1 MKTARHGRH
10 AIPSGPDGRPNGDAR
25 RGSDTGGIVAKKSA
39 APPLRKLS
47 TALAGDAV
55 VFMYRAAYDSVS
67 SHLFEDFSYTG
78 TVVPYLQPVHARSG
92 EMPTR

>member
-1 MKTARHGRH
+1 VKTARHGRH
-10 AIPSGPDGRPNGDAR
+10 AIPSGPDSCPNGDAR
-25 RGSDTGGIVAKKSA
+25 RVRDAGGIVAKKSV

-55 VFMYRAAYDSVS
+55 VCMYRAAYDSVS

-78 TVVPYLQPVHARSG
+78 TVVPCSQPVHTWSG
-92 EMPTR
+92 ELPTR